1 MKTNNKKIKINT
13 NDDSTKKTRIKRII
27 LYSLFVLLCFGC
39 ILDTLYKK
47 NAFHSF
53 PEIEWKDLDNINQYD
68 NVKTYDLIKNIKY
81 GKIISPN
88 KTIDTSIVTKKNIKY
103 IVESKSGKR
112 QIIIITINIKEK
124 KKD

>member
-1 MKTNNKKIKINT
+1 MKTNKKLIIIHT
-13 NDDSTKKTRIKRII
+13 NGDGTKRTKIKRII
-27 LYSLFVLLCFGC
+27 IYSLLVLLCFDC
-39 ILDTLYKK
+39 ILDTLYKR